1 MELKELTDLR
11 AESQVQKL
19 KASRSKRQ
27 MSPNQGLQVSE
38 ARDLIALRNDA
49 LNDQAGGPSSS
60 TLEASAPRKR
70 APPVCSECGV
80 RGHIRTRCPN
90 RR

>member
-1 MELKELTDLR
+1 MLKEMHDLR
-11 AESQVQKL
+11 AEHQVQQRK
-19 KASRSKRQ
+19 KGRSKRQ
-27 MSPNQGLQVSE
+27 MTPNEGLQVSE
-38 ARDLIALRNDA
+38 ARDLIALRNEQ
-49 LNDQAGGPSSS
+49 LNVNEAPLSSS

-70 APPVCSECGV
+70 APPKCSECGV